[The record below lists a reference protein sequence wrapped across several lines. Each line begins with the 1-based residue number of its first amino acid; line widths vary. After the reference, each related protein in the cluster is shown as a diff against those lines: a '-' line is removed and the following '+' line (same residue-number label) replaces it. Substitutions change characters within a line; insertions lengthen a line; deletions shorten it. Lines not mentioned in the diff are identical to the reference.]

1 MDWRERRTRWAWGG
15 AFLVAGCVL
24 PHVAQHWLWSPVQVT
39 VVNGSTGEVLR
50 DVEVALAG
58 ETHVVGELGPDVSH
72 EFPLRAAS
80 AGLPV
85 LVRFGA
91 RGRRWETYPEVPAG
105 ACCGD
110 RLRLSLAPELLD
122 QPLVMDTP

>member
-1 MDWRERRTRWAWGG
+1 MDWREVRTRLAWGG
-15 AFLVAGCVL
+15 AFLVAGCVV
-24 PHVAQHWLWSPVQVT
+24 PQAAQRWLWPPVRVT

-50 DVEVALAG
+50 DVEVVMAG
-58 ETHVVGELGPDVSH
+58 ESHAVGELGSNVSH
-72 EFPLRAAS
+72 QIPLQAAS

-91 RGRRWETYPEVPAG
+91 RGRRWETRSVVPAG

-110 RLRLSLAPELLD
+110 RLRLAVAPELRDEPFVL
-122 QPLVMDTP
+122 DTP